1 MERPSSID
9 QNRIQESKEV
19 NWKQAHYYS
28 IKSGLCFWFLVDVED
43 RFHVGDAPMDMM
55 AAKQAGVKGI
65 GVTTGV
71 YSKQTLLDAGASI
84 VLEGLHNL
92 EQVLDAL
99 QLN

>member
-1 MERPSSID
+1 L
-9 QNRIQESKEV
+9 EV
-19 NWKQAHYYS
+19 G
-28 IKSGLCFWFLVDVED
+28 GLLFNKKWIVFYVLDDVVD

-55 AAKQAGVKGI
+55 AAKRAGFKGI

-71 YSKQTLLDAGASI
+71 YTRQTLIDAGASI

-99 QLN
+99 QLK